1 MSGDRGYRDLDVIS
15 YGQAAGQ
22 KKPVKRS
29 GSIRTNN
36 ARKGNLGDHTDI
48 VRSNER
54 RSSSYLTGNVRT
66 IHTKNRNENRNNQIK
81 NSGRNINH
89 AKNTD
94 VRRKSVRDYDV
105 NIYDSYSIKSSV
117 NDIDVD
123 IVRSN
128 RGKSSNTGYKN
139 SVKMTGS
146 TVESVKRPYDVRESS
161 QAYRKKKRRRR
172 AFWTRF
178 ICFFSICIIA
188 GCAGMCAYRLLFP
201 TPKTEERKTEGL
213 AAFAENHFQKEET
226 MSIEDIF
233 TALRLEGIV
242 CTQDFLT
249 VNEYSRPGDK
259 LEKVN
264 NIFVHYT
271 ANPGTSA
278 ANNKSYF
285 QNLAQT
291 HETSASAHFII
302 GYEGELIQCI
312 PLDEIAY
319 AVAQRNEDS
328 ISIECCYLDKNG
340 EFTEETYNTLVHFA
354 ALLLQKY
361 GLEAED
367 LRRHYDEGGKNCPK
381 YYVENEEEWWK
392 FVQDVK
398 VYKDT
403 L

>member
-22 KKPVKRS
+22 KKKEKRS

-36 ARKGNLGDHTDI
+36 ARKSNPGGHTDI
-48 VRSNER
+48 ARSIDRRSNGCQ
-54 RSSSYLTGNVRT
+54 TGNVRT
-66 IHTKNRNENRNNQIK
+66 IHTKNRYDHKNNDIKSNGIQGIDDFRSNGVRKSNRNIDN
-81 NSGRNINH
+81 
-89 AKNTD
+89 
-94 VRRKSVRDYDV
+94 VKSVRDYDV
-105 NIYDSYSIKSSV
+105 NIYGNYGIKSDV
-117 NDIDVD
+117 DDIDID
-123 IVRSN
+123 IVRSSPAGKRKSGSTGN
-128 RGKSSNTGYKN
+128 RN
-139 SVKMTGS
+139 SVRVTGS
-146 TVESVKRPYDVRESS
+146 NVKSVKRPYDVRESS

-188 GCAGMCAYRLLFP
+188 GCAGMCVYKLLFP

-213 AAFAENHFQKEET
+213 AAFAENNFQKEET

-319 AVAQRNEDS
+319 AVA
-328 ISIECCYLDKNG
+328 
-340 EFTEETYNTLVHFA
+340 
-354 ALLLQKY
+354 
-361 GLEAED
+361 
-367 LRRHYDEGGKNCPK
+367 
-381 YYVENEEEWWK
+381 
-392 FVQDVK
+392 
-398 VYKDT
+398 
-403 L
+403 